1 MFKDFLREIFS
12 NKCQLISLRL
22 NVPTVYFTDINF
34 HQCLSLSSNA
44 YSSSISNQN
53 SCYCITLRYLHIRI
67 SYACFLEHLIEYVP
81 NLKCLSV
88 CLQRGWGRNDPLEP
102 TFGTLEKSDV
112 IWSNKVKKLSLSYS
126 ND

>member
-22 NVPTVYFTDINF
+22 NVPIVNFTNMNF
-34 HQCLSLSSNA
+34 HQCLSLSSNV

-53 SCYCITLRYLHIRI
+53 SCYYITLRYLHIRI
-67 SYACFLEHLIEYVP
+67 SYACFLEHLIEHVP

-88 CLQRGWGRNDPLEP
+88 CLRRGWGRNDPLES
-102 TFGTLEKSDV
+102 TFGTLEKSNV